1 MYSLNGRTERQR
13 IFNNWSIQEN
23 QLFFAASLHRLIGL
37 SELTCTLA
45 WPQLIPTGLEKKT
58 KTNWEC
64 FAKSQAN
71 CPPKAGYTNWAEQT
85 NNYQHVKS
93 LHNCTALVILG
104 ISATNAGC
112 HSKHSPLAFSAPDS
126 SIAKCVIF
134 MGGGGFANVTWCG
147 DYFRQL
153 RPDGH
158 LCKWDPPGVLKSLLN
173 ILANTDKLACLLV
186 ERERERMERESDSV
200 ILSAWMI
207 DGTSQHF
214 VLQCLSNS
222 LHPSHSF
229 LSLSSY
235 GDLLTIH

>member
-71 CPPKAGYTNWAEQT
+71 CPPKAGYINWAEQT

-134 MGGGGFANVTWCG
+134 MGGRRV
-147 DYFRQL
+147 
-153 RPDGH
+153 
-158 LCKWDPPGVLKSLLN
+158 CKCDMMWRLFQTTSTRWTPVQMRSPGCAQVPVKYS
-173 ILANTDKLACLLV
+173 
-186 ERERERMERESDSV
+186 
-200 ILSAWMI
+200 
-207 DGTSQHF
+207 GQHW
-214 VLQCLSNS
+214 
-222 LHPSHSF
+222 
-229 LSLSSY
+229 
-235 GDLLTIH
+235 